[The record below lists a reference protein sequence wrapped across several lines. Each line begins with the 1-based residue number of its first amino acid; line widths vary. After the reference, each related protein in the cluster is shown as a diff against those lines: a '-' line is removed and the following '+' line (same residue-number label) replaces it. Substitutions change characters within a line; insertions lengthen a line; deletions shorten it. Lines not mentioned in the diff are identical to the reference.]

1 MTSRTSGGK
10 GGGGTRERMLDVAE
24 THFAR
29 KGYEG
34 AHLESIA
41 SEVGVRKTALYYYFD
56 SKSALYTAVL
66 DRISVELDRVV
77 VGALGGAGLTHV
89 ARLEQL
95 LQDLNALLARNLNYS
110 QILLR
115 IFVDRIPLSDD
126 SVLTPSL
133 ERVMVSVMSFYLEGK
148 RAGVFRP
155 LSARHFLISLLGMST
170 FYYAGRES
178 SGMVLGV
185 EDVAASE
192 NVSWRQKELQN
203 LVFHGV
209 LQGDA

>member
-1 MTSRTSGGK
+1 MTPRTSSGK
-10 GGGGTRERMLDVAE
+10 KGGGTRERMLDVAE

-66 DRISVELDRVV
+66 DRISVEFDRVV
-77 VGALGGAGLTHV
+77 GGALGGADQTYV
-89 ARLEQL
+89 ARLERL
-95 LQDLNALLARNLNYS
+95 LRELNALFARNLNYS

-133 ERVMVSVMSFYLEGK
+133 ERMMVSVMTFYLEGK
-148 RAGVFRP
+148 KAGAFRA
-155 LSARHFLISLLGMST
+155 LSARHFVISLLGMSI

-178 SGMVLGV
+178 SAMVLGV

-192 NVSWRQKELQN
+192 NVSWREKELQN
-203 LVFHGV
+203 LICKGV
-209 LQGDA
+209 LEGDS